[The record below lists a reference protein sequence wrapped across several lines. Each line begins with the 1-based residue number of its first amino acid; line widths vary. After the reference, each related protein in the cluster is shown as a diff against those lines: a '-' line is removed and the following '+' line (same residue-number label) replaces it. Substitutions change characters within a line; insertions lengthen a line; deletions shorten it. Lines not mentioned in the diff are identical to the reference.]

1 MVTCV
6 FPALLFVEHSLGCFF
21 NEKSRNAG
29 VGLFLYKFDEN
40 LAQSPQCEFCSS
52 EEIQSNTM
60 SLIEPVLAAD

>member
-1 MVTCV
+1 MLELVC
-6 FPALLFVEHSLGCFF
+6 
-21 NEKSRNAG
+21 
-29 VGLFLYKFDEN
+29 FLYKFDEN